1 MLWQA
6 DSLPL
11 SHLGSPK
18 ETVNKVKRQP
28 MKWEKISMYV
38 IKVLIPKTYK
48 ELIQLKGKKK
58 KIIQFL
64 NGQKT

>member
-1 MLWQA
+1 
-6 DSLPL
+6 
-11 SHLGSPK
+11 
-18 ETVNKVKRQP
+18 